1 MTAEPAT
8 ARIRAAGD
16 GDVGAIDALW
26 RACGLWRPWND
37 PVKDIAFCRASADAE
52 LFVAEADK
60 RIVGTVMC
68 GHDGHRGWV
77 YYLAVDPAAQR
88 HGLGRRLMR
97 HAEGWLRRRGAP
109 KCQLMIRNGNRAV
122 EAFYAALGYRVSD
135 VFVMERFLDANAEA
149 ARRKAQ
155 QDNAAEA
162 ADAGPGRLD
171 VVTTYLEMRAAPRRP
186 NAAPPPGTAL
196 MRLDAPSVAFYRFL
210 YDTVGAPWLWYER
223 RLMTDDALA
232 AVIDDPMVDVYVLF
246 VGGEPAGFAELDRRS
261 PPDIELA
268 YLGLRPDYVGQ
279 GLGLYL
285 LSWAVDAAWQHG
297 PERLWVH
304 TCNLD
309 HPRALGLY
317 QRIGF
322 AVYQQEHSVIDDPR
336 TTGLIPPADTDNSG
350 LRTAPAD

>member
-1 MTAEPAT
+1 VTAEPAT

-16 GDVGAIDALW
+16 GDIEAIGALW

-37 PVKDIAFCRASADAE
+37 PVEDIAFCRAAADAE
-52 LFVAEADK
+52 LFVAEAGN

-88 HGLGRRLMR
+88 QGLGRRLMR

-122 EAFYAALGYRVSD
+122 EAFYEALGYRVSD
-135 VFVMERFLDANAEA
+135 VFVMERFLDEAAGA
-149 ARRKAQ
+149 ARRAAHQ
-155 QDNAAEA
+155 EGAEA
-162 ADAGPGRLD
+162 ADAPGKLE
-171 VVTTYLEMRAAPRRP
+171 VITTYLEMRAAPRRP
-186 NAAPPPGTAL
+186 NTAPPPGTAL
-196 MRLDAPSVAFYRFL
+196 LRLDAPSVAFYRFL
-210 YDTVGAPWLWYER
+210 YDTVGTPWLWYER
-223 RLMTDDALA
+223 RLMTDEALA
-232 AVIDDPMVDVYVLF
+232 AVIGDRMVDVYGLF
-246 VGGEPAGFAELDRRS
+246 VGGEPAGYAELDRRT

-268 YLGLRPDYVGQ
+268 YLGLRPEFVGQ

-285 LSWAVDAAWQHG
+285 LSWVVDAAWQHD
-297 PERLWVH
+297 PDRLWVH
-304 TCNLD
+304 TCSLD

-322 AVYQQEHSVIDDPR
+322 SVYRQERSVIDDPR
-336 TTGLIPPADTDNSG
+336 TIGLIPTV
-350 LRTAPAD
+350 